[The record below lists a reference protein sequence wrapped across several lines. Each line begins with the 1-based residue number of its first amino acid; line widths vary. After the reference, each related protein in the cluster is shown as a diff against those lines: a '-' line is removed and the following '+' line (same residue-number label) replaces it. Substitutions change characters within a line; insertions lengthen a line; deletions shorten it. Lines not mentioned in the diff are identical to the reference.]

1 MSGSR
6 ASRQRSWTGTDPT
19 ALSTLPNQPL
29 TPDQVFEVR
38 RAVENSRDV
47 PTTIWIAQGSG
58 VTGITEFIVED
69 PTTFHLYQRPA
80 MSDDGHWMR
89 HAGVHRN
96 SASGEACAAEIVE
109 EEYAALREVIV

>member
-1 MSGSR
+1 
-6 ASRQRSWTGTDPT
+6 
-19 ALSTLPNQPL
+19 
-29 TPDQVFEVR
+29 
-38 RAVENSRDV
+38 
-47 PTTIWIAQGSG
+47 